1 MVNVLKLILIVRYLM
16 SKDESEAP
24 DKRLLLGERL
34 LLHSKPY
41 QLVRAC
47 GCTVHLQRD
56 TVN

>member
-1 MVNVLKLILIVRYLM
+1 MVNVLKLILIVRYLI

-24 DKRLLLGERL
+24 YKRLLPGERL
-34 LLHSKPY
+34 LLHNKPY

-47 GCTVHLQRD
+47 GVHLQRD

>member
-1 MVNVLKLILIVRYLM
+1 MVNVLKLILIVRYLI

-24 DKRLLLGERL
+24 YKRLERL

-47 GCTVHLQRD
+47 GVHLQRD
-56 TVN
+56 MCRKLKR